1 MNAIVSIGHNKPWI
15 AIAQEAFNQLSF
27 FLRETPVIQTP
38 EQAKEANEVFGTTQ
52 RTLKDI
58 DAERKAEVDPL
69 NAKVKSINADYRMV
83 LQPLERGLDDLKRRL
98 TAYVLAEEQRRAAEA
113 AALRAQA
120 EAAERV
126 AREAEAK
133 EADAIA
139 AVDTG
144 VCEDVGNAIVEAE
157 DAFGD
162 YQRAERAAATAERNV
177 SVRLHSRFGD
187 RARTL
192 RTTEVLTVS
201 DAAAAIAAMGVSE
214 KLSDAIVSDA
224 RAYRKAHGALPPGI
238 AVQFVRS
245 M

>member
-1 MNAIVSIGHNKPWI
+1 
-15 AIAQEAFNQLSF
+15 
-27 FLRETPVIQTP
+27 
-38 EQAKEANEVFGTTQ
+38 
-52 RTLKDI
+52 
-58 DAERKAEVDPL
+58 
-69 NAKVKSINADYRMV
+69 MV

-98 TAYVLAEEQRRAAEA
+98 TAYVVAEEQARAAEA

-120 EAAERV
+120 EAAERA
-126 AREAEAK
+126 AREAEAR

-157 DAFGD
+157 DAFAD
-162 YQRAERAAATAERNV
+162 YQKAERVAATAERNV
-177 SVRLHSRFGD
+177 QVRLHSRFGD

-192 RTTEVLTVS
+192 RSTEVLSVS
-201 DAAAAIAAMGVSE
+201 DAAAAIGVLGVTEKISE
-214 KLSDAIVSDA
+214 AIVSEA
-224 RAYRKAHGALPPGI
+224 RAWRKAHGALPPGI